1 MSNEIKRKNWRANFT
16 LVGEARVNDYTY
28 KLNEQST
35 RSNWIYNSLNLG
47 IDCGEKY
54 GTIYT
59 NLMGGYATDRDN
71 FLYVINKDENGNP
84 DYEGG
89 QAQIHWDD
97 RKKPDVLKEIADSQF
112 ITVGLEKKTDGKT
125 FYEKFL
131 SPYDAI
137 EYISEHLTDGMV
149 VRVRGNIKYSMYQ
162 GRTQI
167 QKNITSI
174 ALSTLT
180 PDKYSATFK
189 QSVLIDSDSANLS
202 DFDEDKGTLPVS
214 VRVLDYLKELNGEEI
229 RGQYPFYLDMEYAFP
244 NASNKEQCKT
254 IFNSLFK
261 VKKGITQINFDGEF
275 VESGATVLPKLE
287 DLDEEILSAIE
298 MGLFTEE
305 EALQKCATNG
315 AREKRMILLK
325 PDFVKTEDK
334 AMLAV
339 YPERYTEEDLDV
351 GVKPK
356 EEDLDMSEIDSL
368 DVEEADADMDW
379 LNALA

>member
-202 DFDEDKGTLPVS
+202 DFDEDKEVLAADDEREADVDEDMPGEFTELPTPEVP
-214 VRVLDYLKELNGEEI
+214 VDELPFDEEPAVTEEGDVWDDEAVATQTSPTEEPDEEEI
-229 RGQYPFYLDMEYAFP
+229 ADMEQQLNEEP
-244 NASNKEQCKT
+244 
-254 IFNSLFK
+254 
-261 VKKGITQINFDGEF
+261 
-275 VESGATVLPKLE
+275 ATV
-287 DLDEEILSAIE
+287 A
-298 MGLFTEE
+298 EE
-305 EALQKCATNG
+305 ETAAVVEQ
-315 AREKRMILLK
+315 
-325 PDFVKTEDK
+325 EDDDEN
-334 AMLAV
+334 
-339 YPERYTEEDLDV
+339 PF
-351 GVKPK
+351 
-356 EEDLDMSEIDSL
+356 EI
-368 DVEEADADMDW
+368 
-379 LNALA
+379 